1 MTVPTAQPPSRRAA
15 PSAAGRLAV
24 PTFALYGEPV
34 DAPGP
39 DLLHIEEVQSRSRL
53 HHWEIAGHV
62 HQGLVQVVWLLRGE
76 ATVLFDETRHWV
88 AGPVAVVVPP
98 GVVHGFRFEPETDGL
113 VLTLSPRFL
122 LEGESQSIGPAFQ
135 ALFSRPGVVP
145 VDQAPAAARLDAM
158 LRALASEFAQPG
170 AADTPVVAWLARAA
184 VWRLAELQARRQT
197 ASAAEAGAGR
207 AWRDPALYARFV
219 LLVEAH
225 FLEHW
230 TLERYASR
238 LGLSTSRLNRLVR
251 AETGQPALAV
261 VHARLTREACRRLA
275 YIAAPAASLAADLGF
290 EDPSYFCRFF
300 KRRTGLTPQRWRQ
313 QHHDATR

>member
-1 MTVPTAQPPSRRAA
+1 MAARPASVASRRAD
-15 PSAAGRLAV
+15 PSARGRLPV

-34 DAPGP
+34 DAPGQ

-62 HQGLVQVVWLLRGE
+62 HQGLVQVVWLLRGA
-76 ATVLFDETRHWV
+76 ATVALDETRLRV
-88 AGPVAVVVPP
+88 DGPAAVVVPP
-98 GVVHGFRFEPETDGL
+98 GVVHGFRFAPETDGL

-122 LEGESQSIGPAFQ
+122 LEGETQASGPAFQ
-135 ALFSRPGVVP
+135 ALFSRPGVVT
-145 VDQAPAAARLDAM
+145 VDEAGAATRLDAL
-158 LRALASEFAQPG
+158 LRALAAEFAQPG

-184 VWRLAELQARRQT
+184 VWRLAELQARRQS
-197 ASAAEAGAGR
+197 ARAAEDAAGR

-219 LLVEAH
+219 LLVESH

-251 AETGQPALAV
+251 AETGQPAMAV

-313 QHHDATR
+313 QHREAAR

>member
-1 MTVPTAQPPSRRAA
+1 MAARAASTASRRAA
-15 PSAAGRLAV
+15 PHGRGCLPV

-34 DAPGP
+34 DAPGQ

-62 HQGLVQVVWLLRGE
+62 HQGLVQVVWLMRGA
-76 ATVLFDETRHWV
+76 ATVALDETRLRV
-88 AGPVAVVVPP
+88 DAPAAVVVPP
-98 GVVHGFRFEPETDGL
+98 GVVHGFRFAPETDGL

-122 LEGESQSIGPAFQ
+122 LEGESQASGPAFQ

-145 VDQAPAAARLDAM
+145 VDDADAAARLDAL
-158 LRALASEFAQPG
+158 LRALAAEFAQPG
-170 AADTPVVAWLARAA
+170 ATETPVVAWLARAA
-184 VWRLAELQARRQT
+184 VWRLAELQARRQ
-197 ASAAEAGAGR
+197 SAREAEEETGR
-207 AWRDPALYARFV
+207 TWRDPALYARFV
-219 LLVEAH
+219 LLVESH

-238 LGLSTSRLNRLVR
+238 MGLSTSRLNRLVR

-313 QHHDATR
+313 QHRDAAR